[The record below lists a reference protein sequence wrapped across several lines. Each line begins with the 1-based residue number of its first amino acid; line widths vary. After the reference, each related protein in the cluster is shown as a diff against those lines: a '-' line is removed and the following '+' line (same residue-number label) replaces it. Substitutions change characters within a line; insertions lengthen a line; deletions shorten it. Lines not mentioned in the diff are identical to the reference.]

1 MIHNPF
7 FQEHGFKPEGIN
19 DSQSF
24 SFRNMVSKGH
34 DTASLLGPIKPDH
47 SELTHQQ
54 PSDKR
59 KTLNSG
65 LKNAPIPAAL
75 CSDSPQRTI
84 RFSFYSHGPCL
95 DLSTTWRTRCPAR
108 HANRPCPD
116 SHDVGLD
123 ARRTR
128 PRRAPATTIMPRA
141 PPKHLPDRLGQ
152 S

>member
-75 CSDSPQRTI
+75 
-84 RFSFYSHGPCL
+84 
-95 DLSTTWRTRCPAR
+95 LSTAR
-108 HANRPCPD
+108 NEPSGFPFIPMDH
-116 SHDVGLD
+116 VL
-123 ARRTR
+123 
-128 PRRAPATTIMPRA
+128 I
-141 PPKHLPDRLGQ
+141 
-152 S
+152 